1 METLMNQ
8 VRASRVVWLAVS
20 ATLVAGM
27 ANAKVTDHGFIKAR
41 GAPEDA
47 AIFINGKYIGPA
59 SRYTV
64 PEKYDAPLG
73 DIEVT
78 FRDPRYEEFTAKVKV
93 EPGKTVHIHYNLK
106 KLEPPKPPF
115 GLLRFHGGGTGPNEG
130 SLSGGDVG
138 AVYINDRYYGY
149 VQELNHVGTGI
160 LLNPGTY
167 DLHVDSPIFGDVR
180 QKVTIEADKTTMIQ
194 LEKK

>member
-1 METLMNQ
+1 MFQRQARRVLLLA
-8 VRASRVVWLAVS
+8 ASAALLAG
-20 ATLVAGM
+20 TAG
-27 ANAKVTDHGFIKAR
+27 AKVTDHGFVKAR
-41 GAPEDA
+41 GGPEDA
-47 AIFINGKYIGPA
+47 AIFINGKYVGPA

-115 GLLRFHGGGTGPNEG
+115 GLLRFLGGGTTPTEG
-130 SLSGGDVG
+130 SLSGGDIG
-138 AVYINDRYYGY
+138 PVYINDHYYGY
-149 VQELNHVGTGI
+149 LQELNHVGTGI
-160 LLNPGTY
+160 LLTPGTY
-167 DLHVDSPIFGDVR
+167 DLHIDSMVFGDVR
-180 QKVTIEADKTTMIQ
+180 QKVTIEADKTTMIN

>member
-1 METLMNQ
+1 L
-8 VRASRVVWLAVS
+8 
-20 ATLVAGM
+20 LVAVTAGLFVGSSV
-27 ANAKVTDHGFIKAR
+27 AKVTDHGYVKAR
-41 GAPEDA
+41 GGPEDA
-47 AIFINGKYIGPA
+47 AIFINGKYVGPA

-78 FRDPRYEEFTAKVKV
+78 FRDPRYEEYTAKVKV
-93 EPGKTVHIHYNLK
+93 EPGKTVHLHYNLK

-115 GLLRFHGGGTGPNEG
+115 GLLRLEGGGTTANEG
-130 SLSGGDVG
+130 SLSGGDIG
-138 AVYINDRYYGY
+138 AVYVNDKYYGY

-167 DLHVDSPIFGDVR
+167 DLHVDSPVFGDVR
-180 QKVTIEADKTTMIQ
+180 QKITIDADKTTMVK